1 LVSTLSGLFP
11 GSALFSWVKLPG
23 VPVKDY
29 IIQAALFV
37 VAAFILLRVALMQM
51 RAGRSRAALG
61 YAAWGCAFLVNI
73 VFIVTSR
80 TALVTVPVLLLVFAI
95 RCFNW
100 KGVCG
105 VLALGAVLAAALWV
119 SSDNM
124 RTRLGNLN
132 SEIEQYRVSNE
143 LTSAGQR
150 MEFWKKSV
158 GFITEAPVLGHG
170 TGTIKSLFA
179 RSASAGK
186 GASAVISTNPHN
198 QFLTVAVQ
206 VGFAGGLLLIAMWIA
221 HLLLFVKEGLA
232 AWIGLVVVTQNIVG
246 SLFNSHLADFSNGWL
261 YVFGAGI
268 AGGVVMARRES
279 ATRS

>member
-1 LVSTLSGLFP
+1 
-11 GSALFSWVKLPG
+11 
-23 VPVKDY
+23 
-29 IIQAALFV
+29 
-37 VAAFILLRVALMQM
+37 
-51 RAGRSRAALG
+51 
-61 YAAWGCAFLVNI
+61 
-73 VFIVTSR
+73 
-80 TALVTVPVLLLVFAI
+80 
-95 RCFNW
+95 
-100 KGVCG
+100 
-105 VLALGAVLAAALWV
+105 
-119 SSDNM
+119 M